1 MMLARWWARR
11 SLYAKGSVVVA
22 IPLVAILPM
31 VPFFLSALGTA
42 RLAGEHERRLTAT
55 IQAASA
61 VLGDIVQ
68 AEAGVRGFL
77 LTGDAEYLEPY
88 RAALARLPAERAA
101 LEEAAGPGAAPVMTS
116 LDLVVEPRI
125 RLLTSMVEDPRAAT
139 DRALETGRGLTERIR
154 WLIGSIQR
162 TVDSERAL
170 AEADRVAAEARAATA
185 VRVAIPAATVGGAM
199 GLLLFARGI
208 AVRVRRNTANAE
220 RLVVGDGLL
229 PAPEGHDDIGRSGA
243 ALVEAGRL
251 LREREHALRASEREL
266 RTILENLREG
276 VALTDADGRVIRI
289 NHAAAEI
296 AGFDVRMRDEA
307 AWRNRYEV
315 LTEEHEPV
323 DVDNLPSRRATRGLS
338 TEPIVLRIRDRETGI
353 VRWVMSYGAPAIAED
368 GSVVGGVIGISDVT
382 ARFEAQ
388 ASLARAHAELERSNA
403 ELRDAHERLEAL
415 AVTDRLTGLLNR
427 HGFEPLAQQQLELAK
442 RAGDEVALLFLDVD
456 GLKRVNDELG
466 HAVGSQLLVAAAAA
480 IRSSVRAADLCVRLG
495 GDEFCTLMTG
505 GPDTIKHVRERID
518 LRIAETNASP
528 GLPFRLSMSVGAASS
543 TPQAPMTL
551 DELLTVAD
559 ARMYEDKRRRAAQ
572 RVVV

>member
-1 MMLARWWARR
+1 MILARWWARR

-42 RLAGEHERRLTAT
+42 RLAGEHERRLTTT

-77 LTGDAEYLEPY
+77 LTGDAEFLEPY
-88 RAALARLPAERAA
+88 ETALERLPAERAA
-101 LEEAAGPGAAPVMTS
+101 LEEAAGPGAATVIAS

-125 RLLTSMVEDPRAAT
+125 GLLTSMVEDPRTAT

-162 TVDSERAL
+162 AVDAERTIV
-170 AEADRVAAEARAATA
+170 EADRDAAERRAATA
-185 VRVAIPAATVGGAM
+185 VRIAVPVAVVGGAL
-199 GLLLFARGI
+199 GLLLFAHGI
-208 AVRVRRNTANAE
+208 AARIRRNTVNAE
-220 RLVVGDGLL
+220 RLVVGNELL
-229 PAPEGHDDIGRSGA
+229 PPPEGHDEIGRSGA

-251 LREREHALRASEREL
+251 LRERESALRASEREL

-289 NHAAAEI
+289 NHAAADI

-307 AWRNRYEV
+307 GWRRRYEV
-315 LTEEHEPV
+315 FTEALEPV
-323 DVDNLPSRRATRGLS
+323 DVEDLPSRRATRGLS
-338 TEPIVLRIRDRETGI
+338 TEPTILRIRDRETGI

-368 GSVVGGVIGISDVT
+368 GSVVGGVTGISDVT
-382 ARFEAQ
+382 DRFEAQ

-442 RAGDEVALLFLDVD
+442 RAGDEVALLFFDVD

-466 HAVGSQLLVAAAAA
+466 HTVGSQLLVAAAAA
-480 IRSSVRAADLCVRLG
+480 IRSSLRAADLCVRLG
-495 GDEFCTLMTG
+495 GDEFCALMTG
-505 GPDTIKHVRERID
+505 GPDTIEHVRERID

-543 TPQAPMTL
+543 TPRAPMTL